1 MRAMIAQSRRRLTPG
16 RIVLYAVSY
25 AFVAFW
31 LIPLFWMIFTSF
43 KPAGS
48 PVTILTELIKPPFTW
63 DNFLFVSNNA
73 SVWRWTWNS
82 AVVAVITTI
91 GTLVLTSLAA
101 FALSRLRFR
110 GKKFVYWLIIAGL
123 MVPTEATII
132 PLFQMMIDH
141 DLINSYS
148 SLILPSLAAPLGV
161 MILKQFFDGIPMELV
176 EAARIDG
183 AGFIRIYASIFVP
196 LSRSAMSA
204 LAIFTFISSWN
215 NFLWPFLAISEQEMM
230 TLPIGI
236 PLFQGTYQIE
246 LTIPM
251 AANMLASFPAIL
263 VFIIFQKHII
273 KGITLT
279 GIKG

>member
-1 MRAMIAQSRRRLTPG
+1 MTQSRQRLPIS
-16 RIVLYAVSY
+16 RIILYIVSY
-25 AFVAFW
+25 SFVIAW
-31 LIPLFWMIFTSF
+31 LIPLLWMVFTSF
-43 KPAGS
+43 KPTGS
-48 PVTILTELIKPPFTW
+48 PVTVLTELIKPPFTW
-63 DNFLFVSNNA
+63 DNFIFVSNNA

-82 AVVAVITTI
+82 TVIAIITTV
-91 GTLVLTSLAA
+91 GTLFITSLAA
-101 FALSRLRFR
+101 FAISRMRFR
-110 GKKFVYWLIIAGL
+110 GKNLVYWLIIGGL

-132 PLFQMMIDH
+132 PLFQMMIDN

-148 SLILPSLAAPLGV
+148 SIVLPSLAAPLGV
-161 MILKQFFDGIPMELV
+161 MILKQFYDGIPNELV
-176 EAARIDG
+176 EAAKIDG
-183 AGFIRIYASIFVP
+183 AGLIRIYASIFVP
-196 LSRSAMSA
+196 LSRSSMSA

-215 NFLWPFLAISEQEMM
+215 NFLWPFLAISEEAMM

-273 KGITLT
+273 KGITMT